1 MTGYSYVNTKTD
13 SPQKLAAKLFGNWTL
28 YRLITDTNPEA
39 IKDNLILAGIIL
51 FIPDVLESELEHT
64 IQEGDS
70 YESLSLDYYGTEH
83 YSGKIFSENEG
94 LILHENIGSTIIIPG
109 LA

>member
-39 IKDNLILAGIIL
+39 IKDNLI
-51 FIPDVLESELEHT
+51 
-64 IQEGDS
+64 
-70 YESLSLDYYGTEH
+70 
-83 YSGKIFSENEG
+83 
-94 LILHENIGSTIIIPG
+94 
-109 LA
+109 